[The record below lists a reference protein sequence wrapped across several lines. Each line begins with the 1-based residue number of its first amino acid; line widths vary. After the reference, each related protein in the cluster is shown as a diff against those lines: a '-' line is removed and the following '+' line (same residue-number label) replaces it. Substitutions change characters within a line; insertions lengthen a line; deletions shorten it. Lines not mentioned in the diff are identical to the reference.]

1 MKKVTEIPA
10 TIFPKAKNTKAKLN
24 VAAYCRVS
32 TESETQENSLEN
44 QTMHYKN
51 EIESNPNWTLVD
63 VFVDFGVLGRE
74 TVKRK
79 LFGNVWSDLKKEY
92 EIARILLQ
100 LMKIN

>member
-10 TIFPKAKNTKAKLN
+10 TIFPKVKDTKAKLN

-63 VFVDFGVLGRE
+63 VFVDFGVSGLND
-74 TVKRK
+74 TKRTEFMRMIEMCEK
-79 LFGNVWSDLKKEY
+79 
-92 EIARILLQ
+92 R
-100 LMKIN
+100 